1 MDQRLFRIHGLRPH
15 RLTKHDLP
23 SLAKAMVAYMRKEAT
38 LEKYFVQNVAC
49 IHFSGVGINVL
60 VRSDDWVKV
69 LPYLKD
75 GTFDAIVT
83 PVPKVRMRVPLSE
96 ANMAD
101 VYGSDMYYR
110 ILHTL
115 DPLFPVD
122 FP

>member
-1 MDQRLFRIHGLRPH
+1 MDHRLFRINGLRPH

-23 SLAKAMVAYMRKEAT
+23 SLAKAMVAYMRKEAS
-38 LEKYFVQNVAC
+38 LEKHFVQNIAC
-49 IHFSGVGINVL
+49 IHFCGVGINIL

-69 LPYLKD
+69 IPYLRD

-83 PVPKVRMRVPLSE
+83 PVPRARMRTPLSE

-101 VYGSDMYYR
+101 VYSSDMYYR

-115 DPLFPVD
+115 DPLFPDD